1 MNIKAVILAAG
12 KGTRMK
18 SDLPKVVHKIYDK
31 PLVEYVIDAATEAGA
46 TNTCVVVGYKAELVK
61 KAIAHQVNYVVQEE
75 QLGTGHAVMQ
85 AADFI
90 GKDGIVMVLC
100 GDTPLIQGSTLKQ
113 LIDFHVKNKNA
124 ASVLTTMVEDPT
136 GYGRI
141 IRDKDGKFIKNVE
154 QKDANPDELR
164 SKEINSG
171 MYLFNAEALQEAFGS
186 LTTNNAQGEYYLPDT
201 LVFIKNKRLAVDA
214 LAIDIFEDILGV
226 NTPEQLEEAKMVI
239 QKRTAR

>member
-18 SDLPKVVHKIYDK
+18 SDLPKVVHTIYDK
-31 PLVEYVIDAATEAGA
+31 PLVEYVINAATEAGA
-46 TNTCVVVGYKAELVK
+46 TDICVVVGYKADLVK
-61 KAIAHQVNYVVQEE
+61 NAIKANVTYAVQEE

-90 GKDGIVMVLC
+90 GKDGIVMILC
-100 GDTPLIQGSTLKQ
+100 GDTPLIQGITLKK
-113 LIDFHVKNKNA
+113 LIDFHIEQNNA
-124 ASVLTTMVEDPT
+124 ASVLTTMVSDPT

-141 IRDKDGKFIKNVE
+141 IRNKEGKFIKNVE
-154 QKDANPDELR
+154 QKDATADELL

-171 MYLFNAEALQEAFGS
+171 MYLFNSNALQEAFGS

-201 LVFIKNKRLAVDA
+201 LEYIKNKGLAVDA
-214 LAIDIFEDILGV
+214 LPIDCFEDILGV
-226 NTPEQLEEAKMVI
+226 NTPEQLEEAKEVI
-239 QKRTAR
+239 AKRTAR